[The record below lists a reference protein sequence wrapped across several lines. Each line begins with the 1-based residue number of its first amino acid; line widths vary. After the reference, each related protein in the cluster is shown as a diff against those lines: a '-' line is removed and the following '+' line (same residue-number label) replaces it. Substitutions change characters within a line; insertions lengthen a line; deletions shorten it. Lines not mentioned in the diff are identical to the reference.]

1 GQKKPAVVV
10 GLSMGGYV
18 AFEFFRRHGPKVR
31 ALVLADTK
39 AEPDTADAAKGRHEM
54 ADKVLREGTH
64 VVADAIALKLFA
76 KGAPAALV
84 EDWRGIMAAAKP
96 MGVAAALKAMALR
109 PDSVPTLALIKVPTL
124 VIVGEEDSIT
134 PPA

>member
-1 GQKKPAVVV
+1 SHSLILPDLRGMGQSQVTEAATMTDYADDLAALLDAIGQKKPAVVV

-64 VVADAIALKLFA
+64 V
-76 KGAPAALV
+76 
-84 EDWRGIMAAAKP
+84 
-96 MGVAAALKAMALR
+96 
-109 PDSVPTLALIKVPTL
+109 
-124 VIVGEEDSIT
+124 
-134 PPA
+134 